1 MRSKAGSTGG
11 GGRLLA
17 RLRARRERRSPGSW
31 TTGLLPKV
39 FGAFV
44 AVLVLAS
51 LVTLLFETRLTR
63 EQLESQA
70 VTLFGETGD
79 VLDARIAADAIRTN
93 QLMSAASQQ
102 LLATIP
108 ADAVDPDERAR
119 RTLSVVRTSDPR
131 LEIVGIVDVADGT
144 VRTLGLPSRASV
156 LPPDAADA
164 AEVTWRSGSSQRVL
178 ALEEGGYGLA
188 YVLAVGRFEEQP
200 RLLVTGFP
208 LNNIAARRFLQQT
221 GVDEVELVVDGEVV
235 AATDG
240 AFEGRAPLGAWD
252 RYRET
257 QRVEDGRLVRYV
269 GLGATRPWDTPAAVG
284 LITDDPLG
292 ALDGALAR
300 TRILMVVLLLVI
312 GGGLAFALARVM
324 TRPLLGLTATATAIA
339 GGDLDRSF
347 EVERTD
353 EIGRLADALERMR
366 RGLRAQL
373 LVIRHQAGA
382 LQDAARRVVGVQDA
396 ERQRIAQDLHDG
408 IQQQLVVLRMQ
419 VGAARR
425 EMEQDPSRVGEVC
438 DRLAQSIDHLL
449 DQLRTTGQELFPAIL
464 RDRGLGPAL
473 FSLTARLELPVDLT
487 FDPDPL
493 PRVDGEVEVNA
504 YFLVSEAVL
513 NAFKHAQASR
523 LEVAVRIDEDHV
535 YVSVQDDG
543 DGFDPYDEDAHR
555 GGIVHMRDRV
565 QALGGV
571 LDLTSAPGE
580 GTRVDAA
587 FPLAGRRG
595 SVVGALQVEQDRG
608 DAAVEFDLLREAE
621 LAEDGIRVLLDRT
634 VRDRQVPGDGGVAP
648 S

>member
-1 MRSKAGSTGG
+1 M
-11 GGRLLA
+11 
-17 RLRARRERRSPGSW
+17 
-31 TTGLLPKV
+31 LPKV

-44 AVLVLAS
+44 AVLALAS
-51 LVTLLFETRLTR
+51 VVTLLFETRLTR
-63 EQLESQA
+63 EQLETQA
-70 VTLFGETGD
+70 ITLFGETGD

-102 LLATIP
+102 LFATLP
-108 ADAVDPDERAR
+108 AGAVDRDERAR

-131 LEIVGIVDVADGT
+131 LEIVGIVDVADAT
-144 VRTLGLPSRASV
+144 VRTLGLPSRATV
-156 LPPDAADA
+156 LPPNPADA
-164 AEVTWRSGSSQRVL
+164 IEVTWRAGSSQRVVPL
-178 ALEEGGYGLA
+178 AEGGYGVA

-208 LNNIAARRFLQQT
+208 LNNVAARRFLQQT
-221 GVDEVELVVDGEVV
+221 GVDEVEVVVNGEVV
-235 AATDG
+235 AATGAAAADG
-240 AFEGRAPLGAWD
+240 RPPLGEWD
-252 RYRET
+252 RYRAT
-257 QRVEDGRLVRYV
+257 QRVDDGRLVRYV
-269 GLGATRPWDTPAAVG
+269 GLGAERPWDTAASVG
-284 LITDDPLG
+284 LITDDPLS

-300 TRILMVVLLLVI
+300 TRILMVVLLVVI
-312 GGGLAFALARVM
+312 GGGLALALARVM
-324 TRPLLGLTATATAIA
+324 TRPLLRLTATATAIA

-347 EVERTD
+347 DVERTD

-373 LVIRHQAGA
+373 LVIRHQAEA

-408 IQQQLVVLRMQ
+408 IQQQLVVLRIQ
-419 VGAARR
+419 VGTARR
-425 EMEQDPSRVGEVC
+425 EIEQDPSRVGEVS
-438 DRLAQSIDHLL
+438 DGLAQSIDHLL

-513 NAFKHAQASR
+513 NAFKHARARR
-523 LEVAVRIDEDHV
+523 LEVAVRIDDDHV
-535 YVSVQDDG
+535 YVSVRDDG
-543 DGFDPYDEDAHR
+543 DGFDPYDEAGHR

-580 GTRVDAA
+580 GTRADAV

-608 DAAVEFDLLREAE
+608 DASVEVELLSESE
-621 LAEDGIRVLLDRT
+621 LPEDRVRVLLDRA
-634 VRDRQVPGDGGVAP
+634 VRDRQVPGDGSVPP